1 MGRGKAIDNF
11 QKAKERLEAASKI
24 QAEIGALTMKAIEG
38 DGIDAEIIM
47 MLADQ
52 AVRESSPD
60 YVSQQK
66 TPPDDV
72 TEE

>member
-24 QAEIGALTMKAIEG
+24 QAELGVLTMKAIEG
-38 DGIDAEIIM
+38 DGIDTEIIM

-60 YVSQQK
+60 YVSKQK